1 MPHFVI
7 NCTLRPLVVG
17 VIPVFSCY
25 EQTHIHFTFAR
36 QTLDCDHSQNQEAL
50 FGVVG
55 HMMSGKSFE
64 LILTAAAATD
74 KLLVFV
80 GELIRSVPRQQ
91 CALFLV
97 DVRHSRNVLF
107 GCVRYI
113 QLTCCVWV
121 FDVDELLCDALQA
134 ERVRAAGE
142 RRGRAPSGGAIA
154 PLRHVLPHA
163 LSYHADLR
171 PRRESTTVSLVIYK
185 RLV

>member
-1 MPHFVI
+1 
-7 NCTLRPLVVG
+7 
-17 VIPVFSCY
+17 
-25 EQTHIHFTFAR
+25 
-36 QTLDCDHSQNQEAL
+36 
-50 FGVVG
+50 
-55 HMMSGKSFE
+55 MMSGKSFE

-97 DVRHSRNVLF
+97 DVQRSRNVLC
-107 GCVRYI
+107 GCVTCI
-113 QLTCCVWV
+113 HLTCCVWV

-163 LSYHADLR
+163 LSHHADLR
-171 PRRESTTVSLVIYK
+171 PRRESSIVSLVIYK
-185 RLV
+185 QPV

>member
-1 MPHFVI
+1 
-7 NCTLRPLVVG
+7 
-17 VIPVFSCY
+17 
-25 EQTHIHFTFAR
+25 
-36 QTLDCDHSQNQEAL
+36 
-50 FGVVG
+50 
-55 HMMSGKSFE
+55 MMSGKSFE

-121 FDVDELLCDALQA
+121 FDVHSADVLC
-134 ERVRAAGE
+134 VG
-142 RRGRAPSGGAIA
+142 
-154 PLRHVLPHA
+154 V
-163 LSYHADLR
+163 
-171 PRRESTTVSLVIYK
+171 
-185 RLV
+185 

>member
-25 EQTHIHFTFAR
+25 EQTHIHLTFAR

-80 GELIRSVPRQQ
+80 GELIRSGPRQQ

-97 DVRHSRNVLF
+97 DVQRSRNVSC
-107 GCVRYI
+107 GCVTCI
-113 QLTCCVWV
+113 HLTCCVWV
-121 FDVDELLCDALQA
+121 FDVDELLCDALRRLNEFARQA
-134 ERVRAAGE
+134 SGEGGRQAAARSLLFDMSFLMLCHITQTYGL
-142 RRGRAPSGGAIA
+142 G
-154 PLRHVLPHA
+154 
-163 LSYHADLR
+163 
-171 PRRESTTVSLVIYK
+171 VSLPPSAWSFI
-185 RLV
+185 RD